1 MADPKVQ
8 EPEKEGN
15 LDPKKQVGAVEIKAM
30 GQTQEFLEKRK
41 ELGLRQRNSPGDCC
55 LEAGVTPL
63 PYPRQLPP
71 YKLPT
76 ESWKREDPVAIIQ
89 EVWG

>member
-1 MADPKVQ
+1 MADPKAQ

-15 LDPKKQVGAVEIKAM
+15 LDPEKQVDAVEIKAM

-41 ELGLRQRNSPGDCC
+41 DLVDLRQRNSSGDYC
-55 LEAGVTPL
+55 LEVGVTPL
-63 PYPRQLPP
+63 SSPRQLPS

-76 ESWKREDPVAIIQ
+76 VSWK
-89 EVWG
+89 

>member
-1 MADPKVQ
+1 MADPKAQ

-41 ELGLRQRNSPGDCC
+41 ELVDLRQRNSPGDCC

-63 PYPRQLPP
+63 PSHRQLPP
-71 YKLPT
+71 SKLPT
-76 ESWKREDPVAIIQ
+76 ESQK
-89 EVWG
+89 